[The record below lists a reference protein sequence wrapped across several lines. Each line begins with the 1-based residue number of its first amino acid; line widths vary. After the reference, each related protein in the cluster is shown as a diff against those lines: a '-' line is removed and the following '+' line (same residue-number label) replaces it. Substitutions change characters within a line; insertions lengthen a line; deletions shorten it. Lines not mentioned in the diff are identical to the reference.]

1 MMQDAPL
8 SSPLLEDLRQSIA
21 LTGDTGRDVATFL
34 IAHGCPQTA
43 RHCGEVA
50 AEARRVA
57 LLVGADPT
65 LAEAAGWLHDV
76 SAIFP
81 TPERVKIAYQ
91 LGIPVLPEEA
101 AFPMIVHQK
110 LSRVLAVQ
118 VFQIIQPEVLSAVE
132 CHTTLKRDAS
142 QLDKVLFVADKLAWD
157 QPGQASFHE
166 GMQAALE
173 ISLNAATFFY
183 LRYMW
188 ERREQLAILH
198 PWLRDAYLQMLQSKS

>member
-8 SSPLLEDLRQSIA
+8 TSPLLAALRRSIA
-21 LTGDTGRDVATFL
+21 LTGDTGRDVSTFL

-43 RHCGEVA
+43 QHCGEVA

-57 LLVGADPT
+57 ILVGADPA
-65 LAEAAGWLHDV
+65 LAEVAGWLHDV

-81 TPERVKIAYQ
+81 TPERVKIAHQ
-91 LGIPVLPEEA
+91 LGVPVLPEEA
-101 AFPMIVHQK
+101 TFPMIVHQK
-110 LSRVLAVQ
+110 LSRVLATQ
-118 VFQIIQPEVLSAVE
+118 VFQITQPEILSAVE
-132 CHTTLKRDAS
+132 CHTTLKHDAS

-157 QPGQASFHE
+157 QPGQAPFHE

-173 ISLNAATFFY
+173 TSLDAATFFY

-188 ERREQLAILH
+188 ERRKRLAVLH
-198 PWLRDAYLQMLQSKS
+198 PWLSDAYLQMRHTLF